1 MPHIQIAD
9 AIVQYGR
16 ESLEK
21 ASLRLLLL
29 VISGRLTCETP
40 ATHRPLR

>member
-16 ESLEK
+16 ESLERVSS
-21 ASLRLLLL
+21 SL
-29 VISGRLTCETP
+29 
-40 ATHRPLR
+40 PLCNVESLAGDD